1 MIQSE
6 INKIRCKPG
15 CKILLLLVAWSD
27 GMGWWEEMSRCE
39 SLCDSNFEASM
50 EASIGLEEMSEPN
63 IEASIGYIMGYMIG
77 SCWLGCIGAMS
88 WWVPKMN
95 METNDEWESWW
106 ESNLGNWNY
115 MWNMLTCMV
124 VKIVVLQLK
133 HKQNALALEQNLCW
147 LTTMLTCMLITYLDS
162 WHDVQPYLNP
172 SLNST

>member
-15 CKILLLLVAWSD
+15 CKVLLLLVAWSD

-50 EASIGLEEMSEPN
+50 ETSIGLEEMSEPN

-77 SCWLGCIGAMS
+77 SCWMGCIGAML

-95 METNDEWESWW
+95 MDENTNENHDENPTWVIEITCETCSHAWSLKSLCFSSSTSKMRLRW
-106 ESNLGNWNY
+106 S
-115 MWNMLTCMV
+115 
-124 VKIVVLQLK
+124 KIC
-133 HKQNALALEQNLCW
+133 AG
-147 LTTMLTCMLITYLDS
+147 
-162 WHDVQPYLNP
+162 
-172 SLNST
+172 